1 MPGSVQSIERAAAV
15 LRLLAVG
22 TGRLGCVEVA
32 TSLDLAKGTAHGILR
47 TLQEVGFVE
56 QDRATGKYQLGAGL
70 QSLTAPRLD
79 PHVLRSLSLNWA
91 DALAARS
98 GLAVRLGVLA
108 QGEVL
113 VAHHG
118 FRPDDSPQQMETG
131 QRRPAHACALGKVL
145 LAYDPSAAAL
155 LRLHPPTAY
164 TPRTVTGARELAREL
179 AAVRR
184 EGWAVSVGEL
194 SMGTAGLAAPVRDR
208 GGLTVAAIGVTGELE
223 QVCDGSSGPRAPLV
237 QLVQDAARAVS
248 RELATSG

>member
-56 QDRATGKYQLGAGL
+56 QDRTTGKYQLGPGL
-70 QSLTAPRLD
+70 QSLTVPRLD
-79 PHVLRSLSLNWA
+79 PHVLRSLALNWA
-91 DALAARS
+91 DTLAARS
-98 GLAVRLGVLA
+98 GHTVRLGVLT

-118 FRPDDSPQQMETG
+118 FRPDDTPQEMETG
-131 QRRPAHACALGKVL
+131 QRRPAYACALGKVL

-155 LRLHPPTAY
+155 LRLQPMTAY
-164 TPRTVTGARELAREL
+164 TPRTTTSPRALALELAQ
-179 AAVRR
+179 VRR
-184 EGWAVSVGEL
+184 DGWAVSAEEL
-194 SMGTAGLAAPVRDR
+194 SMGTTGVAAPVRDR
-208 GGLTVAAIGVTGELE
+208 GGLTVAAIGVTGPVEH
-223 QVCDGSSGPRAPLV
+223 VCDGSRGPRPALV
-237 QLVQDAARAVS
+237 HLVQDAARAIT

>member
-56 QDRATGKYQLGAGL
+56 QDRATGKYRLGAGL

-79 PHVLRSLSLNWA
+79 PHVLRSLALNWA
-91 DALAARS
+91 DTLAARS
-98 GLAVRLGVLA
+98 GHAVRLGVLA

-118 FRPDDSPQQMETG
+118 FRPDDSPQVMETG

-155 LRLHPPTAY
+155 LRLKPLTAY
-164 TPRTVTGARELAREL
+164 PPRTVTSPRGLAAELAQ
-179 AAVRR
+179 VRR
-184 EGWAVSVGEL
+184 DGWAGAAEEL

-208 GGLTVAAIGVTGELE
+208 GGLTVAAIGITGAVE
-223 QVCDGSSGPRAPLV
+223 QVCDGSRAPRPALV
-237 QLVQDAARAVS
+237 HLVQDAARAIT

>member
-32 TSLDLAKGTAHGILR
+32 TALDLAKGTAHGILR

-56 QDRATGKYQLGAGL
+56 QDRTTGKYQLGAGL
-70 QSLTAPRLD
+70 QSLQVPRLD
-79 PHVLRSLSLNWA
+79 PHVLRSLALNWA

-98 GLAVRLGVLA
+98 GQAVHLGVLA
-108 QGEVL
+108 SGEVL

-118 FRPDDSPQQMETG
+118 FRPDDTPQEMETG

-155 LRLHPPTAY
+155 LRLQPLTGY
-164 TPRTVTGARELAREL
+164 TRRTVTSPRELTAGL
-179 AAVRR
+179 AQVRR
-184 EGWAVSVGEL
+184 DGWAVSAEEL
-194 SMGTAGLAAPVRDR
+194 SMGTAGVAAPVRDR
-208 GGLTVAAIGVTGELE
+208 GGLTVAAIGVTGPVE
-223 QVCDGSSGPRAPLV
+223 QLCDASRAARPALV
-237 QLVQDAARAVS
+237 HLVQDAARAVS

>member
-56 QDRATGKYQLGAGL
+56 QDRATGKYRLGAGL
-70 QSLTAPRLD
+70 QSLQVPRLD
-79 PHVLRSLSLNWA
+79 PHVLRSLALNWA

-98 GLAVRLGVLA
+98 GQAVELGVLA
-108 QGEVL
+108 SGEVL

-118 FRPDDSPQQMETG
+118 FRPDDTPQEMETG
-131 QRRPAHACALGKVL
+131 QRRPSHACALGKVL

-155 LRLHPPTAY
+155 LRLQPLTPY
-164 TPRTVTGARELAREL
+164 TRRTTTDARALATELAQ
-179 AAVRR
+179 VRR
-184 EGWAVSVGEL
+184 DGWAVAAEEL
-194 SMGTAGLAAPVRDR
+194 RMGTAGLAAPVRDR
-208 GGLTVAAIGVTGELE
+208 GGLTVAAIGVTGPVE
-223 QVCDGSSGPRAPLV
+223 QLCDGARAPRPALV
-237 QLVQDAARAVS
+237 SLVQDAARAIS
-248 RELATSG
+248 RELSTAG